1 MACDLIAAPAGR
13 RENQRGESL
22 ISFPFFS
29 SLVHRMHMY
38 SDGGNEGEWIHMAFF
53 WLSEEQRVSVKM
65 PLFLSG
71 ATWDIANL
79 SLW

>member
-1 MACDLIAAPAGR
+1 MACDSIAAPAGR

-22 ISFPFFS
+22 ISLPSSS
-29 SLVHRMHMY
+29 SLVRSMHIY
-38 SDGGNEGEWIHMAFF
+38 SDGGNEGELDPHGFF
-53 WLSEEQRVSVKM
+53 WLSAEQRVSVKM
-65 PLFLSG
+65 PLFLSR